1 MSHDPWP
8 RIAVL
13 GAGAVGS
20 YFGGLLA
27 RAGAPVTL
35 IGRPQHVEALR
46 RDGLLLDTLAFRER
60 VPVAASTEVADV
72 SGAEFVLFCVK
83 SGDTESAGR
92 AMAPH
97 LAPEATVVS
106 LQNGVDNAARLRVI
120 VDAEVIAAVVYV
132 GCQMAGPGHVRH
144 TGRGELVV
152 GGQPGSEPGAQR
164 AAAVAA
170 LFEHAG
176 VPCEASASVDVELWR
191 KLVINCAYNA
201 TCALSRLRYGSMVA
215 SRWARELMSEVAR
228 EGIAVAHAEG
238 VALDS
243 DDLLERLWDIAD
255 SMPEQISSTAQ
266 DLELGRP
273 TEVDA
278 LNGFVTRRGAAHDVP
293 VPVNR
298 TLHALI
304 KLLELATPSPTPRS
318 HFDR

>member
-1 MSHDPWP
+1 M
-8 RIAVL
+8 
-13 GAGAVGS
+13 
-20 YFGGLLA
+20 
-27 RAGAPVTL
+27 
-35 IGRPQHVEALR
+35 
-46 RDGLLLDTLAFRER
+46 
-60 VPVAASTEVADV
+60 AS
-72 SGAEFVLFCVK
+72 
-83 SGDTESAGR
+83 
-92 AMAPH
+92 H
-97 LAPEATVVS
+97 LAPGATVVS
-106 LQNGVDNAARLRVI
+106 LQNGVDNAARLRVL
-120 VDAEVIAAVVYV
+120 VAAEVIAAVVYV

-144 TGRGELVV
+144 TGRGELIV
-152 GGQPGSEPGAQR
+152 GGQPGSAPGAQR
-164 AAAVAA
+164 TAAVAA
-170 LFEHAG
+170 LFERAG

-191 KLVINCAYNA
+191 KLIINCAYNA
-201 TCALSRLRYGSMVA
+201 TCALSRLHYGPMVA
-215 SRWARELMSEVAR
+215 TRWARELMSEVAR
-228 EGIAVAHAEG
+228 EGVAVAHAEG

-278 LNGFVTRRGAAHDVP
+278 LNGFVTRRGAAHGVP